1 MALVVAVAAVVMVV
15 AMVGEEAEGEGM
27 VVVVGDMEVT
37 EAMTG
42 ATIEAMEVTA
52 ATIEAT
58 TEAMVVVAAAAV
70 AAATTEMDVAAADE
84 VIDFTLSL
92 LCAVFASGTQNFT
105 SSASVI
111 IAFCS
116 VSSSLDAPR

>member
-1 MALVVAVAAVVMVV
+1 
-15 AMVGEEAEGEGM
+15 
-27 VVVVGDMEVT
+27 VVVGDMEVT

-58 TEAMVVVAAAAV
+58 TEAMVVVVAAAA
-70 AAATTEMDVAAADE
+70 AAMTEMDVAAADE

-105 SSASVI
+105 SSTSVI
-111 IAFCS
+111 IAAFCS
-116 VSSSLDAPR
+116 VSSSLDAPRYDTRCYFNVRAKADMSQLNLPHGNDN